1 MQTCFIDTNVLLY
14 AKDTSAPSKQKVA
27 RQWIEAL
34 LRKNVAVL
42 SAQSL
47 REYYSNMLR
56 LDRRANAI
64 QALRAEIG
72 VLDLLVPEDLR
83 VDHLREAWALQDRHR
98 LNFWDAM
105 LASSAMAAGCA
116 IFLSEDMNGGQK
128 IEALTIVNPFTTA
141 PESILGA

>member
-14 AKDTSAPSKQKVA
+14 AKDTSELSKQKAA

-56 LDRRANAI
+56 LDRRANAV

-83 VDHLREAWALQDRHR
+83 ADRLIEAWALQDRHR
-98 LNFWDAM
+98 LSFWDAM
-105 LASSAMAAGCA
+105 LAASALTAGCT
-116 IFLSEDMNGGQK
+116 IFLSEDMNSGQK
-128 IEALTIVNPFTTA
+128 IGALTIVNPFTTA
-141 PESILGA
+141 PELVLGA